1 MKNRNK
7 NIKKHGIRISI
18 ILALFILMSGTAV
31 ILYSSDYYHALSEA
45 DLENVITEDIDVI
58 TQGNETMFEA
68 KKSQTGL
75 IFYPGGKVEATAY
88 EPLLK
93 ILASKGIS
101 CVLIEMPFHLA
112 VLDSDAANKVFDHY
126 PEIKTWYMAGH
137 SLGGAMAAS
146 YVAKYPEQIE
156 GLILLAA
163 YPTKELSPDIK
174 VLSVYGDQD
183 QVLTMENYLKN
194 ISQVKILSEVVLEG
208 GNHAQFGNYGLQKGD
223 GMAQITPEE
232 QWVLTADAIIQFIE
246 N

>member
-1 MKNRNK
+1 
-7 NIKKHGIRISI
+7 
-18 ILALFILMSGTAV
+18 
-31 ILYSSDYYHALSEA
+31 
-45 DLENVITEDIDVI
+45 
-58 TQGNETMFEA
+58 MFRA
-68 KKSQTGL
+68 KESQTGL

-126 PEIKTWYMAGH
+126 PEIKTWYIAGH

-146 YVAKYPEQIE
+146 YVAEYPDQTE

-163 YPTKELSPDIK
+163 YPTKELPSDMK

-183 QVLTMENYLKN
+183 QVLTMENYVN
-194 ISQVKILSEVVLEG
+194 NMSHVKILSEVVMEG
-208 GNHAQFGNYGLQKGD
+208 GNHAQFGNYGIQKGD
-223 GMAQITPEE
+223 GTALITPKE
-232 QWVLTADAIIQFIE
+232 QWVQTADAIIQFIE
-246 N
+246 Q